1 MLKSRVIFSKKL
13 KQIIIHPLLVSF
25 ALLIYFWCLAFVAFQ
40 FACPMTQKS
49 INLIFKLKN
58 IEKHFVI
65 NMCLL
70 MGGFTL
76 LLLELDFSSFV
87 ELD

>member
-1 MLKSRVIFSKKL
+1 
-13 KQIIIHPLLVSF
+13 
-25 ALLIYFWCLAFVAFQ
+25 
-40 FACPMTQKS
+40 MTQKS